1 MPATDSVSRF
11 RDRAN
16 RRLFM
21 ALSNTWGGLNWRELL
36 RERLATEVAAVKQAE
51 ARVVLG
57 VDDLILHRYFGSIPQ
72 PPADLVDDA
81 ERLIVSSMR
90 IPSQDLAPLTFTLL
104 DALIESGSST
114 GAYVDQSIH
123 AYGRRIFDAAAT

>member
-1 MPATDSVSRF
+1 
-11 RDRAN
+11 
-16 RRLFM
+16 
-21 ALSNTWGGLNWRELL
+21 ELL

-81 ERLIVSSMR
+81 ERLIVSAMQ
-90 IPSQDLAPLTFTLL
+90 IPSHGSRPPPRSRCSTL
-104 DALIESGSST
+104 
-114 GAYVDQSIH
+114 
-123 AYGRRIFDAAAT
+123 